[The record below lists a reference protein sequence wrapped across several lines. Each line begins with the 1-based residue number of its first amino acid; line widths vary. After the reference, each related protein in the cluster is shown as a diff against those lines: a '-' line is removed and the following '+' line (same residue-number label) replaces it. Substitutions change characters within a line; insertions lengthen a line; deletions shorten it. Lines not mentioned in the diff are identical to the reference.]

1 MFGIGGTEFALI
13 LLFAFLIFGPDKLPG
28 MGRTIGRALRQFRQ
42 AQEGLTEVVR
52 TEIVEPAS
60 AKGSSFL
67 GDEDGEDAD
76 VNADDDATRRPTE
89 TFAERKARLEA
100 ERKAAAEAAQNTAD
114 AEQAETSGA
123 PAAPQNPP
131 IVAYGNPDSDEDI
144 DAAGPAVVLPA
155 DSDGDSDADIPAAP
169 AASTQQAEEDAS
181 SQGPDLAVLY
191 GRSSRRVRKVTAAR
205 TRETDSET
213 DASAAQNGAS
223 SVSEKTDN
231 SGEEAGS
238 TR

>member
-52 TEIVEPAS
+52 TEIVDPVS

-67 GDEDGEDAD
+67 GDEDDTTDEAS
-76 VNADDDATRRPTE
+76 RRPTE

-100 ERKAAAEAAQNTAD
+100 ERKAAAEASQD
-114 AEQAETSGA
+114 AATQDASTPQAV
-123 PAAPQNPP
+123 PA
-131 IVAYGNPDSDEDI
+131 VSYGNPDSDEDI
-144 DAAGPAVVLPA
+144 DAVGSAVVLPA
-155 DSDGDSDADIPAAP
+155 DSDGDVDSSTSTATAHEET
-169 AASTQQAEEDAS
+169 ASQE
-181 SQGPDLAVLY
+181 PDLAALY
-191 GRSSRRVRKVTAAR
+191 GRSTRRVRKVTAVQAR
-205 TRETDSET
+205 EVDTEDSASH
-213 DASAAQNGAS
+213 ASAEATL
-223 SVSEKTDN
+223 VSEKADN

>member
-52 TEIVEPAS
+52 TEIVDPVS

-67 GDEDGEDAD
+67 GDEDDSDAD
-76 VNADDDATRRPTE
+76 VDTADEASRRPTE

-100 ERKAAAEAAQNTAD
+100 ERKAAAEVSQDTTEQGEVSSASAQ
-114 AEQAETSGA
+114 SA
-123 PAAPQNPP
+123 PA
-131 IVAYGNPDSDEDI
+131 VSYGNPDSDDDI
-144 DAAGPAVVLPA
+144 DAAGSVVVLPA
-155 DSDGDSDADIPAAP
+155 DSDGDADVSDV
-169 AASTQQAEEDAS
+169 AS
-181 SQGPDLAVLY
+181 SAHEDTASQEPDLAALY

-205 TRETDSET
+205 TRETDSEDDGAT
-213 DASAAQNGAS
+213 VAAEAT

>member
-52 TEIVEPAS
+52 TEIVDPVS

-67 GDEDGEDAD
+67 GDEDDAD
-76 VNADDDATRRPTE
+76 ADADTTDEASRRPTE

-100 ERKAAAEAAQNTAD
+100 ERKAAAEASQD
-114 AEQAETSGA
+114 AATQDASTPQAV
-123 PAAPQNPP
+123 PA
-131 IVAYGNPDSDEDI
+131 VSYGNPDSDEDI
-144 DAAGPAVVLPA
+144 DAVGSAVVLPV
-155 DSDGDSDADIPAAP
+155 DSDGDVDSSTSTATAHEET
-169 AASTQQAEEDAS
+169 ASQE
-181 SQGPDLAVLY
+181 PDLAALY
-191 GRSSRRVRKVTAAR
+191 GRSTRRVRKVTAVQAR
-205 TRETDSET
+205 EVDTEDSASH
-213 DASAAQNGAS
+213 ASAEAT
-223 SVSEKTDN
+223 SVSEKADN